1 MKLLKMCSTTVIK
14 GEKASKSTEEDAEAN
29 FRIYGIISYFV
40 VLVVIGLPIWW
51 YTTRVYRATL
61 PLVQMQDVELKN
73 TQNDYG
79 MPLSLEYDIL
89 VSFVHPDPFNPTI
102 DLRGVEIEEHLRPF
116 LDKISPVSDFIVKSQ
131 WLFLLDLGVTP
142 SKTEQY
148 LVLKEEQLPHIITPL
163 ESKLWSH
170 ISPRPTINLVL
181 YFARCD
187 DLPLYIFGSDDK
199 KVESNAFL
207 SARWGGFYIIN
218 ADKTSCEKGVF
229 KPDVNAVTSTFITHI
244 QRLFKIDNITD
255 TDNIYELKMRKA
267 TEMVDSTKRTLKSL
281 AGLLSEIKSIVIS
294 DDVGNKIRVAVEN
307 ADLAQKFLAQGD
319 VDEGLKFAK
328 IAFSHSERAFS
339 DPSLLSLLYFPEDQK
354 YAVYIPLFL
363 PIMIPVIMSLS
374 TLRKWIM
381 VRKKKID

>member
-1 MKLLKMCSTTVIK
+1 MCSSTVIK
-14 GEKASKSTEEDAEAN
+14 GEKTSKSTEDDEEAN
-29 FRIYGIISYFV
+29 FRIFGIISYFI

-61 PLVQMQDVELKN
+61 PLAQMQEVELKSIS
-73 TQNDYG
+73 TQKEYG

-89 VSFVHPDPFNPTI
+89 VSFVHPDPLNPSVE
-102 DLRGVEIEEHLRPF
+102 LRGVEIEEHLKPF
-116 LDKISPVSDFIVKSQ
+116 LDKISPISDFIVKSQ
-131 WLFLLDLGVTP
+131 WLFLLDLGVAP
-142 SKTEQY
+142 SKSEQY

-170 ISPRPTINLVL
+170 MSPRPTINLVI
-181 YFARCD
+181 YFARCND
-187 DLPLYIFGSDDK
+187 RPLYIFNNNNEK
-199 KVESNAFL
+199 IESNAFL
-207 SARWGGFYIIN
+207 SPRWGGLYIIN
-218 ADKTSCEKGVF
+218 PDKTSCEKGTF
-229 KPDVNAVTSTFITHI
+229 KPDVNAITATFITHL

-267 TEMVDSTKRTLKSL
+267 TEMVDSTRRTLKSL

-294 DDVGNKIRVAVEN
+294 DDVGDKIRIAVEN
-307 ADLAQKFLAQGD
+307 ADLAQKFLTRGD

-328 IAFSHSERAFS
+328 IAFLHSEQAFS

-363 PIMIPVIMSLS
+363 PIMIPVFMSLS
-374 TLRKWIM
+374 TLRKWIT
-381 VRKKKID
+381 VKKKKID